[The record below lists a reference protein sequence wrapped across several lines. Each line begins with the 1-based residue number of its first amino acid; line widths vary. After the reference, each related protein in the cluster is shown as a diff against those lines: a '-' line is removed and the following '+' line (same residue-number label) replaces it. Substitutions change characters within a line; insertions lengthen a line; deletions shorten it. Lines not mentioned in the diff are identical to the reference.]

1 MEGSRQAWSY
11 MVRNNNST
19 HFLDG
24 LLCRASGQSGFPGVT
39 QLIPAELCKAGA
51 LVINYS
57 VRVEGTKAQLGF
69 KGSLPGGRSLPVAQ
83 PNSQVHQGL
92 LWRWRL
98 KFTAVK
104 KRHLTTSLSVLICEM
119 GRTAQAGK
127 GVK

>member
-1 MEGSRQAWSY
+1 

-39 QLIPAELCKAGA
+39 YLIPAELCKAGA

-69 KGSLPGGRSLPVAQ
+69 KRPLPGGRSLPVAQ
-83 PNSQVHQGL
+83 PSSPGIALALEAQIH
-92 LWRWRL
+92 RR
-98 KFTAVK
+98 KEKA
-104 KRHLTTSLSVLICEM
+104 LSSEPQCPVCEM